1 MSQERFELKDIL
13 GNLKPRILEGSF
25 VFTTSNDELVHLMK
39 TFKPIATF
47 REEEGITLVISK
59 DEADKFNIKY
69 DSLFRCISLGVHSSL
84 NSYGL
89 ISSISSEL
97 TKKKISSNV
106 FSGFYHDHI
115 FVQADLA
122 DTAIQ
127 VINSLDHS

>member
-1 MSQERFELKDIL
+1 MSQEKFELKDIL

-115 FVQADLA
+115 FVQADLV
-122 DTAIQ
+122 DTALQ

>member
-1 MSQERFELKDIL
+1 MSQEKFELKDIL

-69 DSLFRCISLGVHSSL
+69 DSSFRCISLGVHSSL

-127 VINSLDHS
+127 VINSLDNS

>member
-1 MSQERFELKDIL
+1 MSQEKFELKDIL

-25 VFTTSNDELVHLMK
+25 VFTTSNDELDHLMK

-127 VINSLDHS
+127 VINSLDNS

>member
-1 MSQERFELKDIL
+1 MSQEKFELKDIL

-25 VFTTSNDELVHLMK
+25 VFTTSNDELDHLMK

-89 ISSISSEL
+89 ISSISREL
-97 TKKKISSNV
+97 DKKRSPQMYSQVSIMT
-106 FSGFYHDHI
+106 I
-115 FVQADLA
+115 FLYKP
-122 DTAIQ
+122 T
-127 VINSLDHS
+127 

>member
-1 MSQERFELKDIL
+1 MSQEKFELKDIL

-25 VFTTSNDELVHLMK
+25 VFTTSNDELDHLMK

-89 ISSISSEL
+89 ISSISREL

-122 DTAIQ
+122 L
-127 VINSLDHS
+127 SLIHI

>member
-1 MSQERFELKDIL
+1 MSQEKFELKDIL

-25 VFTTSNDELVHLMK
+25 VFTTSNDELDHLMK

-59 DEADKFNIKY
+59 DEADRFNIKY

-89 ISSISSEL
+89 ISSISREL

-122 DTAIQ
+122 DTALQ
-127 VINSLDHS
+127 VINSLHHS

>member
-1 MSQERFELKDIL
+1 MSQEKFELNDIL

-25 VFTTSNDELVHLMK
+25 VFTTSNDELDHLMK

>member
-1 MSQERFELKDIL
+1 MSQEKFELKDIL

-25 VFTTSNDELVHLMK
+25 VFTTSNDELDHLMK

-122 DTAIQ
+122 DTALQ
-127 VINSLDHS
+127 VINSLVHS

>member
-1 MSQERFELKDIL
+1 MSQEKFELKDIL

-59 DEADKFNIKY
+59 DEADKFNLKY

-127 VINSLDHS
+127 VINSLDNS

>member
-1 MSQERFELKDIL
+1 MSQEKFELKDIL

-25 VFTTSNDELVHLMK
+25 VFTTSNDELDHLMK

-89 ISSISSEL
+89 ISSMSREL

-122 DTAIQ
+122 L
-127 VINSLDHS
+127 SLIHI

>member
-1 MSQERFELKDIL
+1 MSQEKFELKDIL

-25 VFTTSNDELVHLMK
+25 VFTTSNDELDHLMK

-89 ISSISSEL
+89 ISSISREL

-115 FVQADLA
+115 FVQADLV
-122 DTAIQ
+122 DTALQ

>member
-1 MSQERFELKDIL
+1 MSQEKFELKDIL

-25 VFTTSNDELVHLMK
+25 VFTTSNDELDHLMK

-69 DSLFRCISLGVHSSL
+69 DSLFCCISLGVHSNL

>member
-1 MSQERFELKDIL
+1 MSQEKFELKDIL

-89 ISSISSEL
+89 ISSISREL

-115 FVQADLA
+115 FVQSDLA

>member
-1 MSQERFELKDIL
+1 MSQEKFELKDIL

-25 VFTTSNDELVHLMK
+25 VFTTSNDELDHLMK

-69 DSLFRCISLGVHSSL
+69 DSLFCCISLGVHSNL

-122 DTAIQ
+122 DTALQ

>member
-1 MSQERFELKDIL
+1 MSQEKFELKDIL

-25 VFTTSNDELVHLMK
+25 VFTTSNDELDHLMK

-89 ISSISSEL
+89 ISSISREL

-122 DTAIQ
+122 DTALQ
-127 VINSLDHS
+127 VINSLVHS

>member
-1 MSQERFELKDIL
+1 MCIRD
-13 GNLKPRILEGSF
+13 R
-25 VFTTSNDELVHLMK
+25 LVHLMK

-89 ISSISSEL
+89 ISSISREL

>member
-1 MSQERFELKDIL
+1 MSQEKFELKDIL

-89 ISSISSEL
+89 ISSISREL

-122 DTAIQ
+122 DTALQ
-127 VINSLDHS
+127 VINSLVHS

>member
-1 MSQERFELKDIL
+1 MSQEKFELKDIL

-25 VFTTSNDELVHLMK
+25 VFTTSNDELDHLMK

-89 ISSISSEL
+89 ISSISREL
-97 TKKKISSNV
+97 TKK
-106 FSGFYHDHI
+106 
-115 FVQADLA
+115 DLLKC
-122 DTAIQ
+122 ILRFL
-127 VINSLDHS
+127 S

>member
-1 MSQERFELKDIL
+1 MSQEKFELKDIL

-25 VFTTSNDELVHLMK
+25 VFTTSNDELDHLMK

-115 FVQADLA
+115 FVQADLV
-122 DTAIQ
+122 DTALQ

>member
-1 MSQERFELKDIL
+1 MSQEKFELKDIL

-69 DSLFRCISLGVHSSL
+69 DSLFRCISLGVYSSL

-122 DTAIQ
+122 DTALQ
-127 VINSLDHS
+127 AINSLDHS

>member
-1 MSQERFELKDIL
+1 MSQEKFELKDIL

-47 REEEGITLVISK
+47 REEEGITLVLSK

-89 ISSISSEL
+89 ISSISREL

-122 DTAIQ
+122 DPAIQ